1 MIPMMV
7 DSVFSVPGSPLVVP
21 VMVQSEG
28 IPSNSH
34 TPQTSPPPLG
44 TDLLAVLRQQLE
56 YYFSKDNLSTDKY
69 LCECILQGHILLH
82 YVLWFFLVSQ
92 MDGDHFV
99 PISILSSFNQVNI
112 KMSCDFIL

>member
-44 TDLLAVLRQQLE
+44 TDLLTVLRQQLE

-69 LCECILQGHILLH
+69 LCECILQGHILLRII
-82 YVLWFFLVSQ
+82 FIF
-92 MDGDHFV
+92 
-99 PISILSSFNQVNI
+99 ISITNGW
-112 KMSCDFIL
+112 